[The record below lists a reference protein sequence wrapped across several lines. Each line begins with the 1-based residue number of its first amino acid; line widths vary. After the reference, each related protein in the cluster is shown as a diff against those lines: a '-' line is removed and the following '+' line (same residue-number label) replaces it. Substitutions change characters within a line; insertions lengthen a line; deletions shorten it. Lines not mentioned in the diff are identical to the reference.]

1 MNYLCGIIGAVSS
14 ATMAYIMCKKQGVY
28 FGTGRRI
35 EKAHAIVLLSAI
47 FGGIFG
53 GILSY
58 LTSGSYISVENY
70 TTGNAMTWTSVNGN
84 DIVKKSGLFRFWP
97 F

>member
-14 ATMAYIMCKKQGVY
+14 ATMAYIICKKQNVY
-28 FGTGRRI
+28 FGTNRRI
-35 EKAHAIVLLSAI
+35 EKAHAIILIAAI

-58 LTSGSYISVENY
+58 CGSYISVENNM
-70 TTGNAMTWTSVNGN
+70 TGNGITWTSVNGN
-84 DIVKKSGLFRFWP
+84 KIVTRSGLFRFWP